1 MAVVRRKALGLRTDG
16 SDVSSADFE
25 LARERRI
32 QAGLARRS
40 AKKEL
45 VTAQTI
51 QPDHSHSSRPPSRG
65 GLARPGS
72 SGLVASGSEALL
84 GGLRKS
90 PTEGAAAVVGGK
102 APRRRWTVDLSC
114 EQDDEVPSP
123 KWAKPVVRKAANR
136 LVVDEKGYD
145 DAPPQIGED
154 QGFPDTARKLHG
166 LVQQATLRILNFFTK
181 IREEHR
187 QQPAKMQEEANLQRL
202 SEVSYLIAVTNY
214 KFSKWLFQL
223 SPATY
228 VKPNK
233 PELSAEEHRTPDELF
248 REIQFTL
255 SRTEVLASD
264 LIPKLQ
270 KIMGDAKAVATN
282 PRYAKMENADEPIS
296 PGSSNPVRL
305 AQKRGIR
312 DVKEMHGA
320 GLHLERL
327 LEVAQSLA
335 HRPAGASAVKVT
347 TTVIM
352 AAARF
357 KRCLARRRERTNAG
371 SADRI
376 ARLLQG

>member
-1 MAVVRRKALGLRTDG
+1 MAVVRRKAFGLRTDG
-16 SDVSSADFE
+16 EADVSSADFE

-32 QAGLARRS
+32 QAGLARRN
-40 AKKEL
+40 ARKEL

-51 QPDHSHSSRPPSRG
+51 QPDNAPPSSSRG

-72 SGLVASGSEALL
+72 GRLAASGSAALL
-84 GGLRKS
+84 GKPPS
-90 PTEGAAAVVGGK
+90 DAAPK
-102 APRRRWTVDLSC
+102 APARRWTVDLSC
-114 EQDDEVPSP
+114 EQNDEVPSP
-123 KWAKPVVRKAANR
+123 KWAKPIVRKAANR
-136 LVVDEKGYD
+136 LVMDAETAYN
-145 DAPPQIGED
+145 DAPPAAVGEE
-154 QGFPDTARKLHG
+154 QGFGDMARRLPG
-166 LVQQATLRILNFFTK
+166 LLQQATLRILNFFTK
-181 IREEHR
+181 IREEHKE
-187 QQPAKMQEEANLQRL
+187 QPAKMQEEANLQRL

-214 KFSKWLFQL
+214 KLSKWLFQL
-223 SPATY
+223 SSATY
-228 VKPNK
+228 MKPNK
-233 PELSAEEHRTPDELF
+233 PELSADEHRTPEELF

-270 KIMGDAKAVATN
+270 RCISDAKAVATN
-282 PRYAKMENADEPIS
+282 PRYAKMENDEPIS
-296 PGSSNPVRL
+296 PGSSSAVRL

-312 DVKEMHGA
+312 DWKEMQGV

-357 KRCLARRRERTNAG
+357 KRCLARRRERKEAG

-376 ARLLQG
+376 AKLLQG